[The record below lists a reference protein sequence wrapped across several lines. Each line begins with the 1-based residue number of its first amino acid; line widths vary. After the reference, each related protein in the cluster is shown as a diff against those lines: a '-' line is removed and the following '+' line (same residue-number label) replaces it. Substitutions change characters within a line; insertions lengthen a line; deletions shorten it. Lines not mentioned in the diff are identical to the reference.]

1 VQKEVWTDA
10 AGYYFCNIV
19 VVEPAVQG
27 RGVGRKLMEVATDRA
42 DREGRKCYLESSRK
56 QPNVTI
62 YERMGFKA
70 AGGMTCEDGRNTCDL
85 YCMIS
90 DPRSNAG
97 Q

>member
-1 VQKEVWTDA
+1 MWTDA

-27 RGVGRKLMEVATDRA
+27 RGIGRKLMEVATDRA

-70 AGGMTCEDGRNTCDL
+70 AGVMTCEDGTNTCDL